1 MLPPGA
7 HRLNGSLPMPE
18 KQSIPDDIAEQA
30 ADWIVRLTAGD
41 ATEREQAHSSFEAWK
56 KQHPLHAEAAA
67 SLQQVIGQIN
77 EVRATTHGNPE
88 PAHAALKAALAEGN
102 RSRRR
107 IRKTVATLAVI
118 CALLLPAWQF
128 LQIYP
133 PAYLMADLRT
143 TTGQWETH
151 NLPDGTRITLNSI
164 SAVNLRFDAERR
176 TLELI
181 TGAILVDVA
190 QDTDRPFL
198 IETAEG
204 SIQALG
210 TRFVVD
216 RHEQTTTL
224 TMLESKVSVQTARQR
239 MEGAEPGQESILVQA
254 GERIHITAQGVSA
267 IETIDTRTISDAW
280 QYRHL
285 VVQNRPLTEV
295 LDELNRHRRGH
306 IHYDPAQLQG
316 IDMAVVLPLDDTDR
330 ALQLL
335 VDSLPMIR
343 VRTLTPYLV
352 LVDLAP
358 VSE

>member
-18 KQSIPDDIAEQA
+18 KQPIPDDIAEQA

-41 ATEREQAHSSFEAWK
+41 ATEREQAQSGFEVWK

-67 SLQQVIGQIN
+67 SLQQVIGRVN

-107 IRKTVATLAVI
+107 FRKTVATLVVA
-118 CALLLPAWQF
+118 CALLLPAWQL

-143 TTGQWETH
+143 TTGQWQTH
-151 NLPDGTRITLNSI
+151 DLPDGTRITLNSI
-164 SAVNLRFDAERR
+164 SAVNLHFDIERR
-176 TLELI
+176 ILELI
-181 TGAILVDVA
+181 KGEILVDVA

-224 TMLESKVSVQTARQR
+224 TMLESKVSVQTAEQR
-239 MEGAEPGQESILVQA
+239 AEHSHESTLVQA

-306 IHYDPAQLQG
+306 ILYDRAQLQG

-335 VDSLPMIR
+335 IDSLPMIR
-343 VRTLTPYLV
+343 IRTLTPYLV

-358 VSE
+358 ASE

>member
-1 MLPPGA
+1 
-7 HRLNGSLPMPE
+7 
-18 KQSIPDDIAEQA
+18 
-30 ADWIVRLTAGD
+30 V
-41 ATEREQAHSSFEAWK
+41 
-56 KQHPLHAEAAA
+56 
-67 SLQQVIGQIN
+67 
-77 EVRATTHGNPE
+77 
-88 PAHAALKAALAEGN
+88 
-102 RSRRR
+102 
-107 IRKTVATLAVI
+107 
-118 CALLLPAWQF
+118 
-128 LQIYP
+128 
-133 PAYLMADLRT
+133 
-143 TTGQWETH
+143 
-151 NLPDGTRITLNSI
+151 
-164 SAVNLRFDAERR
+164 
-176 TLELI
+176 
-181 TGAILVDVA
+181 
-190 QDTDRPFL
+190 
-198 IETAEG
+198 ETAEG
-204 SIQALG
+204 RIQALG

-224 TMLESKVSVQTARQR
+224 TMLESKVSVQTRQR
-239 MEGAEPGQESILVQA
+239 MEGAESGQESILVQA

-343 VRTLTPYLV
+343 IRTLTPYLV

-358 VSE
+358 TSENR